1 MPPNHYVLQSLST
14 AKNFCKNKN
23 LINGMTAI
31 DKLILIFCVK

>member
-23 LINGMTAI
+23 LINGKTAI
-31 DKLILIFCVK
+31 HKQIFKLDVK

>member
-23 LINGMTAI
+23 LINGNTAI
-31 DKLILIFCVK
+31 RKLILKLYVK